1 MRKITQAISAV
12 CLLFALNS
20 SAVALASS
28 PSPLNPGTNVAR

>member
-28 PSPLNPGTNVAR
+28 P

>member
-20 SAVALASS
+20 SAV
-28 PSPLNPGTNVAR
+28 

>member
-20 SAVALASS
+20 SAVA
-28 PSPLNPGTNVAR
+28 

>member
-20 SAVALASS
+20 SAVALA
-28 PSPLNPGTNVAR
+28 

>member
-20 SAVALASS
+20 SA
-28 PSPLNPGTNVAR
+28 

>member
-28 PSPLNPGTNVAR
+28 

>member
-20 SAVALASS
+20 SAVALAS
-28 PSPLNPGTNVAR
+28 

>member
-20 SAVALASS
+20 S
-28 PSPLNPGTNVAR
+28 

>member
-1 MRKITQAISAV
+1 MRKITQAISVV

-28 PSPLNPGTNVAR
+28 P